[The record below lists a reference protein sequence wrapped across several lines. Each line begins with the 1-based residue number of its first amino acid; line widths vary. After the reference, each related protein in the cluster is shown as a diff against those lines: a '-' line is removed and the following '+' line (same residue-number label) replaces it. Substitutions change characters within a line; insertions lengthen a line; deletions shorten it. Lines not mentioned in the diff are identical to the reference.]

1 MILVWVVVIGLA
13 SYRLWKFAAE
23 DSITEAPRQWVLARS
38 PEKVRE
44 LVECPW
50 CLGSW
55 VAFGVTWAV
64 DAAVGFEAPILVGLA
79 AAAVVGL
86 IGDRS

>member
-1 MILVWVVVIGLA
+1 MTLVWTILIGLA
-13 SYRLWKFAAE
+13 SYRLWKLAAE
-23 DSITEAPRQWVLARS
+23 DAIAETPREWVLARS
-38 PEKVRE
+38 PERMRE

-64 DAAVGFEAPILVGLA
+64 DAAVGLPAPVLVGLA
-79 AAAVVGL
+79 AAAIVGM
-86 IGDRS
+86 IGER